1 MTYFNS
7 SSDAV
12 QYAKEQTEK
21 RGFQID
27 SQDWFT
33 KINLGGKYSRLRP
46 KVDEYKTFIL
56 GLSKNGK
63 EQNKCLSITLYGMPS
78 GKFELTFY
86 IN

>member
-7 SSDAV
+7 CADAV

-21 RGFQID
+21 KGFEINQ
-27 SQDWFT
+27 QDWFT

-46 KVDEYKTFIL
+46 NVDEYKTFIV
-56 GLSKNGK
+56 GLIKNDK
-63 EQNKCLSITLYGMPS
+63 EQRKCLSITLYGMQS

-86 IN
+86 VN

>member
-21 RGFQID
+21 RGFKID
-27 SQDWFT
+27 SQDLFAR
-33 KINLGGKYSRLRP
+33 INLG
-46 KVDEYKTFIL
+46 VDEYKTFIL

-63 EQNKCLSITLYGMPS
+63 QQEKCLSITLYGMPS

>member
-7 SSDAV
+7 SADAV
-12 QYAKEQTEK
+12 HYAKLETEK
-21 RGFQID
+21 KGFEID
-27 SQDWFT
+27 MQDWFT

-46 KVDEYKTFIL
+46 NV
-56 GLSKNGK
+56 
-63 EQNKCLSITLYGMPS
+63 CLSITLYGMQS